1 MMLSVCM
8 FFFCMG
14 DAVSQ
19 AAQTFLPAV
28 IGRPAAARSLG
39 KQLMT
44 TGVVVGVVNCAA
56 AGDASSSS
64 TAHVRHITIL
74 DRLVKAHKLSCALI
88 PAALLLELFSRF

>member
-56 AGDASSSS
+56 AGDAPQPQHSACSPHNNPRKMGQRI
-64 TAHVRHITIL
+64 A
-74 DRLVKAHKLSCALI
+74 DKLCFGSNSFA
-88 PAALLLELFSRF
+88 P

>member
-56 AGDASSSS
+56 AGDAPQLQHSACSPHNNPRKKGRSLKYKFCFGFDS
-64 TAHVRHITIL
+64 FA
-74 DRLVKAHKLSCALI
+74 
-88 PAALLLELFSRF
+88 P